1 MRLAAALI
9 YLSSVAHV
17 AAIGQKVYRQFLGTR
32 TSDSEYGY
40 GEGVIL
46 IHHYFSSLIGYTF

>member
-17 AAIGQKVYRQFLGTR
+17 AAIGQGPVGTLCLLR
-32 TSDSEYGY
+32 LHGRPREPL
-40 GEGVIL
+40 EKPPRERAQNEREKR
-46 IHHYFSSLIGYTF
+46 